1 MDGSS
6 RRNPRSP
13 EATEAW
19 VLGSGTA
26 SLASAVYLITHAKL
40 RPSAV
45 HILDEHLSLQET
57 IHRQGSAHAGYDQ
70 FAACLP
76 VPIGSE
82 LKEFL
87 DTIPSAV
94 AEGQSFLDD
103 IQQEEKRLA
112 IDRTGRTCFIAQ
124 KDGCFKHLP
133 TDSLNLGWNH
143 RINLVR
149 LFMKGEKPC
158 KESQYGTFSGEAFL
172 RVPFGQS
179 GQFSEFGF
187 QPWHSAAEF
196 RRAIRQ
202 YLSSFRSLSI
212 SSCLDITGHYQYESV
227 HLPIYFF
234 LQSQGVDFQF
244 GTKIRNIETT
254 LNQNQYAITQL
265 SLSRHGLDF
274 QKQLGPSDIVLAT
287 LGSTVSGCAIGT
299 NDQPPPWHSIEA
311 SDHLDA
317 NWSLWLEVGNKYQG
331 LGNPYKFCTRKSESI
346 LESFTVT
353 TEDMEFF
360 DHLESLSQCPCQAG
374 AMIIMKDSSWGL
386 SICLP
391 VQPVFPQQPQ
401 DVRVLWGFAL
411 LPEIEGD
418 HVKKSMLSCS
428 GAEVMSEILYHL
440 DLPRDMAM
448 EALQRSIVI
457 PRAMPRMS
465 SILLT
470 RSLEDR
476 ACITPKSISNV
487 GLVGSFVEV
496 AGRSCVDVSY
506 SVHAARIAVSHLMGL
521 EPRPEE
527 TPGPSISRLLIT
539 LLCK

>member
-6 RRNPRSP
+6 RHNQRSA

-70 FAACLP
+70 FAGCLP
-76 VPIGSE
+76 VPIGPD

-124 KDGCFKHLP
+124 KDGCFRHLP
-133 TDSLNLGWNH
+133 TESLNLGWNH
-143 RINLVR
+143 RINLIR
-149 LFMKGEKPC
+149 LLMKREKTLQGVAIRDFFRRSFF
-158 KESQYGTFSGEAFL
+158 ESTFWTIWSM
-172 RVPFGQS
+172 Q
-179 GQFSEFGF
+179 FGF

-202 YLSSFRSLSI
+202 YLSGFRSLSI
-212 SSCLDITGHYQYESV
+212 SSCLDVTGHYQYESIY
-227 HLPIYFF
+227 LPIYFF

-274 QKQLGPSDIVLAT
+274 QEKLGPSDIVLAT

-299 NDQPPPWHSIEA
+299 NDHPPSWHSIEA

-331 LGNPYKFCTRKSESI
+331 LGNPYTFCTRKSESI

-353 TEDMEFF
+353 TEDIEFF

-374 AMIIMKDSSWGL
+374 AMIIMKNSSWRL
-386 SICLP
+386 SLCLP

-418 HVKKSMLSCS
+418 HVKKNMLSCS

-465 SILLT
+465 STLLT

-476 ACITPKSISNV
+476 ARIAPESISNL
-487 GLVGSFVEV
+487 GLVGSFVETP
-496 AGRSCVDVSY
+496 GRTCVDVSY
-506 SVHAARIAVSHLMGL
+506 GVHAARIAVSHLMGL
-521 EPRPEE
+521 ETWPEKS
-527 TPGPSISRLLIT
+527 PSPSISRLLIT
-539 LLCK
+539 LICK

>member
-6 RRNPRSP
+6 RRNQRSP

-87 DTIPSAV
+87 DAIPSAV

-124 KDGCFKHLP
+124 KDGRFKHLP
-133 TDSLNLGWNH
+133 TDSLNLSWNH
-143 RINLVR
+143 RINL
-149 LFMKGEKPC
+149 
-158 KESQYGTFSGEAFL
+158 
-172 RVPFGQS
+172 
-179 GQFSEFGF
+179 
-187 QPWHSAAEF
+187 
-196 RRAIRQ
+196 
-202 YLSSFRSLSI
+202 
-212 SSCLDITGHYQYESV
+212 
-227 HLPIYFF
+227 
-234 LQSQGVDFQF
+234 
-244 GTKIRNIETT
+244 
-254 LNQNQYAITQL
+254 NQYAITQL

-274 QKQLGPSDIVLAT
+274 QKKLGPSDLVLAT

-299 NDQPPPWHSIEA
+299 NDHPPPWHSIEA

-331 LGNPYKFCTRKSESI
+331 IGNPYTFCTRKSESI

-360 DHLESLSQCPCQAG
+360 DRLESLSQCPCQAG

-418 HVKKSMLSCS
+418 HVKKTMLSCS

-440 DLPRDMAM
+440 DLPGDMAM

-465 SILLT
+465 STLLT

-487 GLVGSFVEV
+487 GLVGSFVETP
-496 AGRSCVDVSY
+496 GRSCVDPVNLKAFDY
-506 SVHAARIAVSHLMGL
+506 S
-521 EPRPEE
+521 
-527 TPGPSISRLLIT
+527 T
-539 LLCK
+539 L